1 MRRRKNSQQPN
12 LKCVRVMVMGKDGVG
27 KTALIVRY
35 LTRRY
40 IHEYDK
46 TLESTYRHHLQI
58 ENEFIYLDLMDT
70 AGENNQSKLE
80 RCLSN
85 GDMFLLLY
93 SIVDHASFDEV
104 ARIAR
109 YIKDH
114 KYQEARLLILIGN
127 KRDLGHIRKVDE
139 TEGSA
144 LAQELDCPFYEI
156 SVSECDGYKE
166 VSDMVYMC
174 LKKYLQ
180 NDKQDMTKARVAS
193 STSSLIKMKDGWMRK
208 AGAMRRKSVT
218 TL

>member
-1 MRRRKNSQQPN
+1 
-12 LKCVRVMVMGKDGVG
+12 
-27 KTALIVRY
+27 
-35 LTRRY
+35 
-40 IHEYDK
+40 
-46 TLESTYRHHLQI
+46 
-58 ENEFIYLDLMDT
+58 
-70 AGENNQSKLE
+70 
-80 RCLSN
+80 
-85 GDMFLLLY
+85 MFLLLY
-93 SIVDHASFDEV
+93 SIVDHSSFDEV

-127 KRDLGHIRKVDE
+127 KRDLEHIRQVDE
-139 TEGSA
+139 TEGSN

-180 NDKQDMTKARVAS
+180 NDKQDTKARAVS
-193 STSSLIKMKDGWMRK
+193 PLSTSSLIKMKDGWMRK